1 VFLTVFDKQ
10 GILKKFDTSD
20 YALNCTVK
28 DGHHD
33 QIFRASRIFFVF
45 SSFSLLFQR
54 DAMLARGI
62 CRRHVSVR
70 PYIRLSVRQSQAG
83 IT

>member
-1 VFLTVFDKQ
+1 MTRSFEQAGF
-10 GILKKFDTSD
+10 
-20 YALNCTVK
+20 
-28 DGHHD
+28 
-33 QIFRASRIFFVF
+33 FFVF